1 MPDMAMTMGIE
12 TEYGIT
18 STEDND
24 KFSNDNMPYMV
35 VRAIQELNTELV
47 DRGLE
52 QVEDINEH
60 ERTEIDSMRPE
71 LLMETD
77 IVKRWEKISTSRAL
91 RQRFAYSGFVLVN
104 GARYYVDMGHPEYST
119 PETQNP
125 RTVVLAQK
133 AGDWIVEQCRA
144 NAESS
149 WRQRRH
155 NPDFALQIYRNNC
168 DTQGH
173 SWAAHENYLLSPF
186 LFEQIIRFERT
197 IQHVRGMP
205 FDFNYFNYTHHLTNI
220 THVVLK
226 FFVTRQII
234 TGSGKVGYDETDRS
248 GAYQISQRADFMVC
262 PIGNSTTIFRGIINT
277 RNHPLANY
285 DTFRRLHVI
294 CGDSN
299 MSELSI
305 YLKCGITALFLKM
318 LEQGYVQSA
327 PGNLMMPL
335 ADSVAS
341 MHAVSRDLTLHENI
355 PLLDGTYS
363 TALDTQ
369 IQFCERAKLFVDLM
383 QLGPVWKDVVEKWE
397 AALNGL
403 SGNRL
408 SDPWARSLDW
418 VAKEYLQQ
426 GLKKR
431 NLPIKNLMAFD
442 LVYHD
447 INRQESNYDKMVVR
461 GKIMRI
467 VSDEEILQMMQ
478 EPPCDSRA
486 WLRGTLVK
494 RYPDEVIDVGWD
506 YAFFTD
512 GTFLTMD
519 DPYRGT
525 RAQIEALLADNP
537 TCDVFLARIKP
548 LVKNQ
553 QVKIPR
559 LFQGRRT
566 SGESRQKKKEADH
579 SSSREQDIPP
589 DLFILE
595 C

>member
-1 MPDMAMTMGIE
+1 MPDVPMTMGGE
-12 TEYGIT
+12 TEFGIT

-24 KFSNDNMPYMV
+24 LFSRDSMPYLV

-52 QVEDINEH
+52 QVEDIDEH
-60 ERTEIDSMRPE
+60 ERAEADSMKPE

-77 IVKRWEKISTSRAL
+77 ILKRWEKISTSRAL

-119 PETQNP
+119 PETQDP

-144 NAESS
+144 NVENS

-155 NPDFALQIYRNNC
+155 DPDFALQIYRNNC
-168 DTQGH
+168 DTRGH

-197 IQHVRGMP
+197 IQPVRGRP
-205 FDFNYFNYTHHLTNI
+205 FDFDYTYHLTNI

-234 TGSGKVGYDETDRS
+234 TGSGKVGCDEADRS
-248 GAYQISQRADFMVC
+248 GAYQISQRADFMVN
-262 PIGNSTTIFRGIINT
+262 PIGRSTTIWRGIINT
-277 RNHPLANY
+277 RNHPLSNY
-285 DTFRRLHVI
+285 GRFRRLHVI

-318 LEQGYVQSA
+318 LEHGYIQSA

-335 ADSVAS
+335 TDSVAS
-341 MHAVSRDLTLHENI
+341 MHAVSRDLTLHKNL
-355 PLLDGTYS
+355 PLINRKST

-369 IQFCERAKLFVDLM
+369 IQFCERAKSFVHLM
-383 QLGPVWKDVVEKWE
+383 QLKPVWRDVVEKWE
-397 AALNGL
+397 AVLNGL
-403 SGNRL
+403 NGNRL
-408 SDPWARSLDW
+408 SDPWTRSLDW

-431 NLPIKNLMAFD
+431 NFSIEDLMAYD
-442 LVYHD
+442 LAYHD
-447 INRQESNYDKMVVR
+447 NNRQKSTYDKMVAR
-461 GKIMRI
+461 GKIMRM
-467 VSDEEILQMMQ
+467 VTDEEILQMIQ

-486 WLRGTLVK
+486 WLRGMLVK
-494 RYPDEVIDVGWD
+494 RYPNDVIDIGWD
-506 YAFFTD
+506 YAFFAN

-525 RAQIEALLADNP
+525 RAQIEPMLADNP
-537 TCDVFLARIKP
+537 TCDIFLARIKP

-559 LFQGRRT
+559 LFQGRR
-566 SGESRQKKKEADH
+566 SLDKPHKKKKEVDC
-579 SSSREQDIPP
+579 SSSRE
-589 DLFILE
+589 
-595 C
+595 